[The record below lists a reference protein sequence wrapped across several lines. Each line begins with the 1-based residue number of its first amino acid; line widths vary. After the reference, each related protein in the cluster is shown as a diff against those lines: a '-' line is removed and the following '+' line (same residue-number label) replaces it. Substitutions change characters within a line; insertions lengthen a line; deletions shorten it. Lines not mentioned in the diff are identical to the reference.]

1 MKPQCKHWGN
11 GLMDWFYIAACKEQ
25 LVGLLQLW
33 VYPVF
38 SKNFNTTQS
47 NGFHY
52 LEIFP
57 RQIDTTL
64 SVSISFCFITKLFQS
79 LAPTNRKG
87 HSAVVYRASMYI
99 YGGYVGIRGISQEFW
114 TFHFGKF
121 KSWIRFD
128 AVQSVETDDCCGI
141 AWLTLWRKFL
151 SAVMLHVRLGFYSAA
166 FNYEFCQLN

>member
-11 GLMDWFYIAACKEQ
+11 GLMDWVYITMCKEW

-57 RQIDTTL
+57 RQIDMTL
-64 SVSISFCFITKLFQS
+64 SVNNSFCFITKLFQS

-87 HSAVVYRASMYI
+87 HSAVVYCASMYI

-121 KSWIRFD
+121 KSLIPFD
-128 AVQSVETDDCCGI
+128 PVQSVKNDDCCGI

-151 SAVMLHVRLGFYSAA
+151 SAVMWQVTFGFCSAA